1 VSTVDGPRLPPH
13 AGDAATVLLAAGGG
27 ALTLLIAQASPHARA
42 GTMLVVDVALGVAA
56 CVALLLRRRWPLGL
70 ALALALPAALSA
82 AAAIAGLAGVF
93 AAAARR
99 RAGLVLPVVAVHVV
113 ASAVSITL
121 WPSAEDSEREQVLW
135 TAAFYATV
143 LAWGMLARARRQLVG
158 SLRERAERAE
168 AEQRLLAEQA
178 RHAERTRIAR
188 EMHDILAHRVSL
200 VALHAGGLEL
210 RPDLPPDEVRRTAG
224 VIRTSARQALEELRD
239 VIGMLRE
246 EPAPHA
252 PTPALRDIPQLVEQ
266 SRCAGSAVQLRMHV
280 DEPDTAPGSLGR
292 AAYRIVQEALTNV
305 HKHAAGSPAT
315 VSLRGGPGEG
325 LQVDVRN
332 PLPRATATALPGAG
346 SGLVGLAE
354 RVALAGGTLSHGPS
368 AEGQFVV
375 AARLRW
381 AR

>member
-1 VSTVDGPRLPPH
+1 M
-13 AGDAATVLLAAGGG
+13 LLAAGGG
-27 ALTLLIAQASPHARA
+27 ALTLLIAQASLHARA

-56 CVALLLRRRWPLGL
+56 CVALLLRRRWPLAL

-93 AAAARR
+93 TAAARR
-99 RAGLVLPVVAVHVV
+99 RAGLVLPVVAVHVA
-113 ASAVSITL
+113 ASAVSIMAL
-121 WPSAEDSEREQVLW
+121 WPSTEDSKWEQVLW

-143 LAWGMLARARRQLVG
+143 LAWGMLARARRQLVA

-178 RHAERTRIAR
+178 RHDERTRIAR
-188 EMHDILAHRVSL
+188 EMHDVLAHRVSL
-200 VALHAGGLEL
+200 VALHAGGLEM

-246 EPAPHA
+246 GPAPHA
-252 PTPALRDIPQLVEQ
+252 PAPALRDIPQLVEQ
-266 SRCAGSAVQLRMHV
+266 SRCAGSAVQLRMHI

-292 AAYRIVQEALTNV
+292 AAYRIVQETLTNV